1 MKHTIT
7 TKIEH
12 PKRCIDP
19 VMKYCQGC
27 KYGHIIWPEWV
38 ETYEDTFGCSFDVKC
53 IYGLE
58 KTKPTKREIREFEE
72 EKSIIVYMHESRQKV
87 CIWSIALLTMTRF
100 HYD

>member
-7 TKIEH
+7 TKTEH

-72 EKSIIVYMHESRQKV
+72 EYNRIHARVEAEGVHMVDCSTDDDSFP
-87 CIWSIALLTMTRF
+87 L
-100 HYD
+100 